1 MCKRRRSRPRP
12 QPDRSLTLTPIL
24 LDCPECQ
31 HRTYADYNNY
41 RTISTLDSVFRLTLT
56 IRRCSNPECS
66 RFLRP
71 YRPEAESHFAL
82 PYHEFGLDVMAL
94 VGRLRYAEH
103 RSIPEIYRE
112 LTRRGIVLA
121 ERTVTNL
128 LDRYD
133 ELRALATADPRRL
146 EPLLRPQGRVILAID
161 GLQPDVGH
169 EVLWIFRDCLS
180 GEILLATSLLSS
192 TATDLA
198 DLIDQVRRALPVP
211 ITGVVSDGQESIRK
225 AVAKALDGVPHQL
238 CHFHYLREAAKP
250 IYEADRHAKKE
261 LKKRVRGIRPIERAA
276 EKEAE
281 AEAEEGE
288 GEANAEAEV
297 VRGYCAAVRA
307 ALTDDGL
314 PPLAA
319 SGLKLH
325 DRLSRIA
332 ASLDHVAAL
341 AGSLPGGLKRLQQ
354 LLRRGLEETAALWP
368 PVREA
373 YKWVKRVAR
382 ILKNEEGLP
391 AQKVRRRLVQL
402 LVRMRRAAAT
412 TGEPSVRAGL
422 RQFLKVTKSYWPGL
436 FRCYESADLPRT
448 NNDLEHLFGSHRYHE
463 RRASGRRRASPSLV
477 VMGSARVISGL
488 ATRLR
493 PEEGLVLRPGYVE
506 DWQELRAE
514 LEQRR
519 ESRRKQRRFRHD
531 PAAYL
536 KDLEERCLQLSLPS

>member
-1 MCKRRRSRPRP
+1 MRKRRRPRP
-12 QPDRSLTLTPIL
+12 QPDRALTLTPVL
-24 LDCPECQ
+24 LDCPECR
-31 HRTYADYNNY
+31 HRTQARYNNC
-41 RTISTLDSVFRLTLT
+41 RTISTLDGVFRLTLT
-56 IRRCSNPECS
+56 IRRCPNPACS

-71 YRPEAESHFAL
+71 YRPEAEPHFAL

-94 VGRLRYAEH
+94 VGRLRHVEH
-103 RSIPEIYRE
+103 RSIPEIHRE
-112 LTRRGIVLA
+112 LTVRGLILA

-133 ELRALATADPRRL
+133 ELRALATADPQRL
-146 EPLLRPQGRVILAID
+146 GPLLRPQGRVILAID

-169 EVLWIFRDCLS
+169 EVLWVLRDCLS
-180 GEILLATSLLSS
+180 GEILLAQSLLSS
-192 TATDLA
+192 TAKDLA
-198 DLIDQVRRALPVP
+198 GLIDRVRRAVPVP
-211 ITGVVSDGQESIRK
+211 ITGAVSDGQESIRN
-225 AVAKALDGVPHQL
+225 AVAMALRGVPHQL

-261 LKKRVRGIRPIERAA
+261 LKKRVRGIRKIERAA
-276 EKEAE
+276 EKEAAE
-281 AEAEEGE
+281 GEDDAEA
-288 GEANAEAEV
+288 AV

-332 ASLDHVAAL
+332 ASLDHVAAQ
-341 AGSLPGGLKRLQQ
+341 AGDLPGGLKRLQQ
-354 LLRRGLEETAALWP
+354 LLRRGLEETAALFP
-368 PVREA
+368 AVRES
-373 YKWVKRVAR
+373 YKWVKRAAR

-391 AQKVRRRLVQL
+391 AKKVRRRLVQL
-402 LVRMRRAAAT
+402 LVRMRKAAAE
-412 TGEPSVRAGL
+412 TGEPAVRAGL
-422 RQFLKVTKSYWPGL
+422 KQFLKVTRSYWPGL

-448 NNDLEHLFGSHRYHE
+448 NNDLEHTFGSHRYHE
-463 RRASGRRRASPSLV
+463 RRASGRRRASPGLV

-493 PEEGLVLRPGYVE
+493 PDEGLVLRPDYVAE
-506 DWQELRAE
+506 WQDLRAD
-514 LEQRR
+514 LERRR
-519 ESRRKQRRFRHD
+519 EARRKQRRFRHD

-536 KDLEERCLQLSLPS
+536 AQLEQQCLQLTLPP

>member
-1 MCKRRRSRPRP
+1 MRKRQRQRP
-12 QPDRSLTLTPIL
+12 QPDRALTLTPVL
-24 LDCPECQ
+24 RDCPECQ

-41 RTISTLDSVFRLTLT
+41 RTISTLDGVFRLTLT
-56 IRRCSNPECS
+56 IRRCPNPACS

-71 YRPEAESHFAL
+71 YRPEAEPHFAL

-103 RSIPEIYRE
+103 RSIPEIHRE
-112 LTRRGIVLA
+112 LTGQGVIVA
-121 ERTVTNL
+121 QRTVTNL

-169 EVLWIFRDCLS
+169 EVLWVLRDCLS
-180 GEILLATSLLSS
+180 GEILLAKSLLSS
-192 TATDLA
+192 TAKDLA
-198 DLIDQVRRALPVP
+198 GLIDQVRRALPVP
-211 ITGVVSDGQESIRK
+211 ITGVVSDGQESIRN
-225 AVAKALDGVPHQL
+225 AVAMALRGVPHQL

-261 LKKRVRGIRPIERAA
+261 LKKRVRGVRPIERAA
-276 EKEAE
+276 EETE
-281 AEAEEGE
+281 GGE
-288 GEANAEAEV
+288 GDAEAEV

-319 SGLKLH
+319 PGLKLH

-332 ASLDHVAAL
+332 ASLDRVAAK
-341 AGSLPGGLKRLQQ
+341 AGGLPGGLRRLQQ

-368 PVREA
+368 AVRES
-373 YKWVKRVAR
+373 YGWVKRAAR
-382 ILKNEEGLP
+382 ILKNERELP
-391 AQKVRRRLVQL
+391 VKKVRRRLVQL

-422 RQFLKVTKSYWPGL
+422 KQFVKVTKSYWPGL
-436 FRCYESADLPRT
+436 FGCYESADLPRT
-448 NNDLEHLFGSHRYHE
+448 NNDLEHTFGSHRYHE
-463 RRASGRRRASPSLV
+463 RRSSGRRRASPGLV
-477 VMGSARVISGL
+477 VMGSARVISSL

-506 DWQELRAE
+506 DWREKRAE

-519 ESRRKQRRFRHD
+519 EARRQQRRFRHD

-536 KDLEERCLQLSLPS
+536 ARLEQRCLQLILPP

>member
-1 MCKRRRSRPRP
+1 M
-12 QPDRSLTLTPIL
+12 
-24 LDCPECQ
+24 
-31 HRTYADYNNY
+31 YAGYHNF
-41 RTISTLDSVFRLTLT
+41 RTITTLEGVIRLTLT
-56 IRRCSNPECS
+56 IRRCPDPSCS

-71 YRPEAESHFAL
+71 YRPEAEPHFAL
-82 PYHEFGLDVMAL
+82 PYHEFGLDVMDT

-103 RSIPEIYRE
+103 RSIPEIHRE
-112 LTRRGIVLA
+112 LTRRGIIVSR
-121 ERTVTNL
+121 RTVTNL

-146 EPLLRPQGRVILAID
+146 GPLLRPQGRVILAID

-169 EVLWIFRDCLS
+169 EVLWVFRDCLS
-180 GEILLATSLLSS
+180 GEILLAKSLLSS
-192 TATDLA
+192 TAKDLA
-198 DLIDQVRRALPVP
+198 GLIDQVRRALPVP
-211 ITGVVSDGQESIRK
+211 ITGVVSDGQESLRK
-225 AVAKALDGVPHQL
+225 AVAQALEGVPHQL
-238 CHFHYLREAAKP
+238 CHFHYLREAAQP

-276 EKEAE
+276 EPETA
-281 AEAEEGE
+281 G
-288 GEANAEAEV
+288 GGSDAEAEV

-332 ASLDHVAAL
+332 ASLDDVAAP
-341 AGSLPGGLKRLQQ
+341 AGGLPGGLSRLQQ

-368 PVREA
+368 AVRES
-373 YKWVKRVAR
+373 YKWVKRAAR

-391 AQKVRRRLVQL
+391 AKKVRRRLVQL

-422 RQFLKVTKSYWPGL
+422 KQFLKVTQSYWPGL
-436 FRCYESADLPRT
+436 FRCYESADVPRT
-448 NNDLEHLFGSHRYHE
+448 NNDLEHTFGSHRYHE
-463 RRASGRRRASPSLV
+463 RRSSGRRRASPGLV

-493 PEEGLVLRPGYVE
+493 PEEGLVLPPGYVE
-506 DWQELRAE
+506 DWRELRAE
-514 LEQRR
+514 LEARR
-519 ESRRKQRRFRHD
+519 EARRKQRRFRHD

-536 KDLEERCLQLSLPS
+536 ARLEQQCLQLTLPP

>member
-1 MCKRRRSRPRP
+1 MRKPRRPRP
-12 QPDRSLTLTPIL
+12 QPDRALTLTPVI

-31 HRTYADYNNY
+31 HPLHADYKNF
-41 RTISTLDSVFRLTLT
+41 RTISTLDGVLRLTLT
-56 IRRCSNPECS
+56 IRRCPNLACP

-71 YRPEAESHFAL
+71 YRPEAEPHFAL

-103 RSIPEIYRE
+103 RSIPEIHGA
-112 LTRRGIVLA
+112 LTRRGIVVA
-121 ERTVTNL
+121 VRTVTNL

-133 ELRALATADPRRL
+133 ELKALATADPKRL
-146 EPLLRPQGRVILAID
+146 GPLLRPQRRVILAID

-169 EVLWIFRDCLS
+169 EVLWVLRDCLS
-180 GEILLATSLLSS
+180 GEILLAQSLLSS

-198 DLIDQVRRALPVP
+198 GLISQVRQALPVP
-211 ITGVVSDGQESIRK
+211 ITGVVSDGQESLRK
-225 AVAKALDGVPHQL
+225 AVAEALPDVPHQL

-261 LKKRVRGIRPIERAA
+261 LKKRVRGIRPIERQAEKAAA
-276 EKEAE
+276 EGEDDEAE
-281 AEAEEGE
+281 I
-288 GEANAEAEV
+288 

-319 SGLKLH
+319 SGLKRH
-325 DRLSRIA
+325 ERLSQVA
-332 ASLDHVAAL
+332 ASLDRVAAL

-354 LLRRGLEETAALWP
+354 LLRRGLEETAGLWP

-402 LVRMRRAAAT
+402 LARMRQAAAT
-412 TGEPSVRAGL
+412 AGAPAVGAGL
-422 RQFLKVTKSYWPGL
+422 RHFLKVTKSYWPGL
-436 FRCYESADLPRT
+436 FRCYESPDLPRT
-448 NNDLEHLFGSHRYHE
+448 NNDLEQTFGSHRYHE
-463 RRASGRRRASPSLV
+463 RRSSGRRRASPGLV
-477 VMGSARVISGL
+477 VMGSARLISGL

-493 PEEGLVLRPGYVE
+493 PEEGLVLSPGYVA
-506 DWQELRAE
+506 DWRELRAD

-519 ESRRKQRRFRHD
+519 ESRRQQRRFRRA

-536 KDLEERCLQLSLPS
+536 KELEQRCLQLSLPP